1 MDTEWSISKPTR
13 GWASCVRAGGGGYL
27 VLTKEWQVQ
36 ENLEWLSISGHNNQL
51 GNATIERLGG

>member
-1 MDTEWSISKPTR
+1 M
-13 GWASCVRAGGGGYL
+13 RAGGGGYL